1 MNFKSAKSV
10 AIVMLIQLSMV
21 IGRYL
26 LVKVN
31 QSGNQNSESAMNGPK
46 NGIAFAPSRGHMNLD
61 VLFLTIYEFYF
72 HFSMVL
78 I

>member
-1 MNFKSAKSV
+1 MNFQSAKSV

-31 QSGNQNSESAMNGPK
+31 QSGNQNSESAMNEPK

-61 VLFLTIYEFYF
+61 VLFLSIFINFIFITPRC
-72 HFSMVL
+72 
-78 I
+78 

>member
-1 MNFKSAKSV
+1 MNFQSAKSV

-21 IGRYL
+21 RGRYL
-26 LVKVN
+26 LVRVN
-31 QSGNQNSESAMNGPK
+31 QSGNQNSASAMNGPK

-61 VLFLTIYEFYF
+61 VLFLTIF
-72 HFSMVL
+72 V